1 MQDWRVMHY
10 EIMKDFLM
18 FLNTKSNRFV
28 LKEGTSLLFCYGLT
42 RFSEDIDLD
51 GFDNRFLKIVD
62 MFIFAYKR
70 KYSELTYRVA
80 KNTDTV
86 KRVMVHYGG
95 KKPLKIEV
103 SYRKKIIDNSEYCN
117 INGIVVYRVSV
128 ILSMKLNAFNNRDK
142 IRDLYDIVFIYNNYK
157 SLLDSHTVVMLREAV
172 AYKGLEQFDYLI
184 KDQTDEL
191 IDNSKLAESF
201 LYMYYD
207 LGLV

>member
-28 LKEGTSLLFCYGLT
+28 LKGGTSLLFCYGLT

-51 GFDNRFLKIVD
+51 GFDDNFFEIVD
-62 MFIFAYKR
+62 MFVMDFKN
-70 KYSELTYRVA
+70 KYLRITYGVVN
-80 KNTDTV
+80 NTDTMKSV
-86 KRVMVHYGG
+86 RIYYGG
-95 KKPLKIEV
+95 RKSLKIDV
-103 SYRKKIIDNSEYCN
+103 SYRKKVIDMCEYCN
-117 INGIVVYRVSV
+117 IDGVWTYKVPR
-128 ILSMKLNAFNNRDK
+128 ILSMKLNVFNHRER
-142 IRDLYDIVFIYNNYK
+142 IRDLYDIVFIYNTYK
-157 SLLDSHTVVMLREAV
+157 SRLDSYVLFTLRDAI
-172 AYKGLEQFDYLI
+172 AYKGLEHFDYLI